1 MVLCLKGEHCSD
13 EQVECEKDGF
23 VHVESF
29 LTIFHALSHFGCQR
43 KLKQRLIG
51 KSHKWKL

>member
-23 VHVESF
+23 VHVEGF
-29 LTIFHALSHFGCQR
+29 V
-43 KLKQRLIG
+43 
-51 KSHKWKL
+51 